1 MRALWQRL
9 TSPARK
15 PSRQRPSTFRPAVQ
29 SLEDRLTPATFFVT
43 NPADN
48 LLPGSLRYALTQ
60 ANLPGNQGSTI
71 EITPQCVGPITLSLG
86 ELPIASNMTVRND
99 SGAALE
105 IHQTTSGSRV
115 FHVGSGAGS
124 VSLNGVGSSSPL
136 TLDGG
141 AVNGGNG
148 GAILVD
154 SASTSLTLSYVD
166 VVGNS
171 AAAGAGVY
179 SPGSVTLSQSVVGT
193 TANPNVATGPGG
205 GVWAGGSVSLTAS
218 SVAGNKTGTDGG
230 GIYVNA
236 GNVTVDGGSTVR
248 SNQAP
253 NGKGGGINVA
263 TGAVTVS
270 NDSHVDSNA
279 AKNVGGI
286 EVADDPQAGGRAV
299 SVTGGSTV
307 NGNSSTATVNAKT
320 GDFGGGGI
328 AVELHGDVYV
338 DASQVSD
345 NRTVGMYSGGIVV
358 GLGNVTVTDGSQI
371 DRNTNNGPGGG
382 IAANFLGTVTVSG
395 GSQVDCNTGAALG
408 GGIVNFAGPMGGV
421 VVTGGSQVD
430 SNVLTNAET
439 LGQAI
444 AVFLQYVHA
453 KQAQAGPSDPGL
465 QSVIQQAEQQA
476 AFVSRLFSV
485 FGATSPGRMVD
496 GGGIGSL
503 LAPIKVEDGSEVDG
517 NLVGQRVRGAN
528 AGVLGF
534 GGAIFAALSSV
545 DVSKSAIDGNQAPHG
560 DGGGIYNVLGDVTLD
575 QASVSANS
583 ASGSGGGVWNGGALF
598 SNASTLADNTAG
610 VAGGALYNTSH
621 GFVRI
626 LDSEVQGNL
635 ATVGG
640 GAANL
645 GSLAI
650 IDSTVSENLATR
662 SGGGIWNRGAL
673 ALIDVVF
680 ADNSP
685 DNVAGRLWP

>member
-1 MRALWQRL
+1 MRVLWQRL
-9 TSPARK
+9 TSPARTS
-15 PSRQRPSTFRPAVQ
+15 SRRRPNTFRPVVQ

-60 ANLPGNQGSTI
+60 ANLPGNQGSTV

-86 ELPIASNMTVRND
+86 ELPIESSMTIRND

-105 IHQTTSGSRV
+105 VHQTTPDSRV
-115 FHVGSGAGS
+115 FHVGSAAHTVTLTG
-124 VSLNGVGSSSPL
+124 VSSNSFL

-141 AVNGGNG
+141 AVGSANGGG
-148 GAILVD
+148 ILVD
-154 SASTSLTLSYVD
+154 SASTTLSLNDVD

-171 AAAGAGVY
+171 AAV
-179 SPGSVTLSQSVVGT
+179 
-193 TANPNVATGPGG
+193 GG
-205 GVWAGGSVSLTAS
+205 GIWAGGSVTLTAS
-218 SVAGNKTGTDGG
+218 SVTGNKAGTDGG
-230 GIYVNA
+230 GIYVHA
-236 GNVTVDGGSTVR
+236 GNVTVDSGSSVST
-248 SNQAP
+248 NQAP

-270 NDSHVDSNA
+270 NGSHVDANS

-338 DASQVSD
+338 AASQVSE
-345 NRTVGMYSGGIVV
+345 NHTVGMYSGGIVV

-371 DRNTNNGPGGG
+371 DDNTNNGPGGG
-382 IAANFLGTVTVSG
+382 IAANFLGTVTISG
-395 GSQVDCNTGAALG
+395 GSQVDGNTGAALG

-430 SNVLTNAET
+430 DNVLTNAET
-439 LGQAI
+439 VGQAI
-444 AVFLQYVHA
+444 AVFLQYIKA

-465 QSVIQQAEQQA
+465 QCVVQQAEHQA
-476 AFVSRLFSV
+476 AFVSQLFSV
-485 FGATSPGRMVD
+485 LGATSPGRMVD

-517 NLVGQRVRGAN
+517 NLVGLRVRGAN

-534 GGAIFAALSSV
+534 GGGIFSALSSV
-545 DVSKSAIDGNQAPHG
+545 DVSQSAIDGNQAPHG
-560 DGGGIYNVLGDVTLD
+560 DGGGIYNILGDVTLD

-583 ASGSGGGVWNGGALF
+583 ASGSGGGVWNGGSLF

-610 VAGGALYNTSH
+610 VAGGALYNTSR
-621 GFVRI
+621 GFSRI

-640 GAANL
+640 GMANL
-645 GSLAI
+645 GSLAV
-650 IDSTVSENLATR
+650 IDSTVAENLATR

-673 ALIDVVF
+673 VLIDVVF

-685 DNVAGRLWP
+685 DNVAGR